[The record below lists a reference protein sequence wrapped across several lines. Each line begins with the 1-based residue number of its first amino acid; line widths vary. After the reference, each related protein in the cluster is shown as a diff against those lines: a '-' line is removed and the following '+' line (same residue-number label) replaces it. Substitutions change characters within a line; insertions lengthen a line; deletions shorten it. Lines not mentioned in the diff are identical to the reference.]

1 MPLPLLLVVPL
12 LVAASGYGVK
22 KGVDGV
28 KDTRKAGRLNQSA
41 QDLFDAEKDRLKQS
55 RKQCTRELEKLGR
68 KKLRIWDRDLGRFVV
83 LFEQLKNVE
92 LEGQSRVGELGAK
105 AFTKG
110 ELQKMRELSGYA
122 AEATK
127 AGAAALTTGALVG
140 VASYGGAM
148 MFAGA
153 STGTAIGSLAGAAA
167 TNATLAWFGGGSLAA
182 GGLGM
187 AGGMAVLE
195 GIVAAPVLAV
205 GGAMFAA
212 KARKNLALAKANK
225 AKAQKAASEMSA
237 ARAVLEGIRRTAKQV
252 STLLGAL
259 SGRFERVLDELHA
272 LIESRGTD
280 YRRFTEA
287 ERKKVFLAVQ
297 FAQVVKIVLEA
308 PLLTKSGAL
317 RADHGKALTK
327 GKKLLEL
334 AGQPT

>member
-1 MPLPLLLVVPL
+1 MPLPLLVVVPL
-12 LVAASGYGVK
+12 LAAAGGYGVK

-28 KDTRKAGRLNQSA
+28 KDTKKAKRLNERA
-41 QDLFDAEKDRLKQS
+41 QEIFDGEKMRLKNARRS
-55 RKQCTRELEKLGR
+55 CTRSLEKLGR
-68 KKLRIWDRDLGRFVV
+68 KKLEIWDRDLGRFVR

-92 LEGQSRVGELGAK
+92 LDGQSRVGKLGAK

-110 ELQKMRELSGYA
+110 ELKKMRELSGYA

-127 AGAAALTTGALVG
+127 AGATALTTGALVG

-148 MFAGA
+148 MFATA

-187 AGGMAVLE
+187 AGGMAVLG

-205 GGAMFAA
+205 GGAVFAA
-212 KARKNLALAKANK
+212 KAKKNLSLARKNK

-237 ARAVLEGIRRTAKQV
+237 ARSVLRGIEKVSKQV
-252 STLLGAL
+252 SKLLDAL
-259 SGRFERVLDELHA
+259 SDRYDLVLNDLESLIKSQGVDFRRYSMAEKQRV
-272 LIESRGTD
+272 
-280 YRRFTEA
+280 Y
-287 ERKKVFLAVQ
+287 LAVQ
-297 FAQVVKIVLEA
+297 FAQVIKLVLEA

-317 RADHGKALTK
+317 RADHAKALTK
-327 GKKLLEL
+327 GRKLLTL
-334 AGQPT
+334 ADQPT